1 MRQAQ
6 NRRQYLRVKPPP
18 ILTGSLRRH
27 SESRITWSEWIT
39 VHARFLQGDD
49 EVSLD
54 KIQLQE
60 SDIRA
65 LVGTPSHHTS
75 LTSLRP
81 FDDVWGPVSAA
92 MHGYLSRLYIQEAE
106 ERADRIK
113 RGTPATARE
122 ELWSLFS
129 RLSSQRKALMG
140 ALGSGP
146 MNRILE
152 HLPLVQTNI
161 YELVA
166 SDCGEWD
173 RSPMKCYN
181 SFDMPNPE
189 CIHSGCFVKK
199 HPILEHD
206 VHLLPPGKK
215 PLPLLLFPSSRAYR
229 PLSCDPHFIILNPIL
244 GDRPTRVPDGFVE
257 VLHVVADDGHLNGI
271 RPERWQLER
280 GTDDQYG
287 TDHWQNHKTKCDR
300 PPAS

>member
-1 MRQAQ
+1 MSGAP
-6 NRRQYLRVKPPP
+6 YP
-18 ILTGSLRRH
+18 
-27 SESRITWSEWIT
+27 
-39 VHARFLQGDD
+39 
-49 EVSLD
+49 
-54 KIQLQE
+54 QLCT
-60 SDIRA
+60 DTYPDCI
-65 LVGTPSHHTS
+65 
-75 LTSLRP
+75 
-81 FDDVWGPVSAA
+81 
-92 MHGYLSRLYIQEAE
+92 YNEAE

-189 CIHSGCFVKK
+189 CIHSGCFIKK

>member
-1 MRQAQ
+1 
-6 NRRQYLRVKPPP
+6 
-18 ILTGSLRRH
+18 
-27 SESRITWSEWIT
+27 
-39 VHARFLQGDD
+39 
-49 EVSLD
+49 
-54 KIQLQE
+54 
-60 SDIRA
+60 
-65 LVGTPSHHTS
+65 
-75 LTSLRP
+75 
-81 FDDVWGPVSAA
+81 

-215 PLPLLLFPSSRAYR
+215 PLPLLLFPSSRMASWKSST
-229 PLSCDPHFIILNPIL
+229 LS
-244 GDRPTRVPDGFVE
+244 
-257 VLHVVADDGHLNGI
+257 ADDGHLNGI